1 MRMDWRLPPGWTRMV
16 LVRHGQPAEEMKG
29 RCYGRLDVGLSP
41 HGRAQAEQAAAFLS
55 GLELTYVYASPRLR
69 ALESARPLAEARGLQ
84 VVVDEAFREID
95 FGLFEGLTYEEA
107 ERRFPEVYE
116 EWMTHPTRVRFPEGE
131 SFPEMR
137 ERVRAGGHELR
148 RRHVQQAFALVSHGG
163 VNRTLLAEALGM
175 EDRHLFRLEQ
185 GYSAVNVIDFY
196 GDEPVVKLMNVSF

>member
-1 MRMDWRLPPGWTRMV
+1 MRVDWRVPPGWTRMV

-41 HGRAQAEQAAAFLS
+41 HGRTQAEQAAAFLA
-55 GLELTYVYASPRLR
+55 GLELTCVYASPRLR

-107 ERRFPEVYE
+107 ERRFPEVYA
-116 EWMTHPTRVRFPEGE
+116 EWMSHPTRVRFPQGE

-137 ERVRAGGHELR
+137 ERVRAGGRELR
-148 RRHVQQAFALVSHGG
+148 RRHAQQAFALVSHGG

-175 EDRHLFRLEQ
+175 EDSHLFRLDQ

-196 GDEPVVKLMNVSF
+196 GDEPVVRLMNVSF